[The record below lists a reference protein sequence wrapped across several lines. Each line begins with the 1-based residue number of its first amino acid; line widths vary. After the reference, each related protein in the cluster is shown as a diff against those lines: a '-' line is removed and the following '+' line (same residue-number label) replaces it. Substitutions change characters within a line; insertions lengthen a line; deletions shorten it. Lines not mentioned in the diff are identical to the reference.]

1 MGRQINTHTF
11 ETSAK
16 LGTNVDN
23 AFACL
28 VYQMLKP
35 CLRVSEQIKAD
46 ISNGDSRLQSAAF
59 ESLSQPMKLDA
70 VMKSRQNCQS
80 GIALPRVTEMTHTQ
94 LNLIRALSHSTRT
107 TQLSNPNPLDF
118 D

>member
-28 VYQMLKP
+28 VYQILKP
-35 CLRVSEQIKAD
+35 CLRVSEQIKVD
-46 ISNGDSRLQSAAF
+46 ISNGDLRLQSAAF
-59 ESLSQPMKLDA
+59 ESPTKLDA
-70 VMKSRQNCQS
+70 VMQSRQNSSS
-80 GIALPRVTEMTHTQ
+80 GIALPRVNDMTHTQ

-107 TQLSNPNPLDF
+107 TQLSNPNPRDLD
-118 D
+118 